1 MRKGSRVGADLRVRP
16 HINASHGL
24 FAPKTWSASMRGT
37 APRRGSVPLRVTS
50 GGEGVVEK
58 PGPGSERVPFVLHGH
73 RIDFTLSSRRR
84 SNATEKRAFVSK
96 GATFRCAPALPRYG
110 ARARL
115 LGMREECRRWS
126 NASDEGL
133 LNNPVL
139 GVGGMEG
146 HAAADT
152 KPARLARERWTHRG
166 SSRADQ
172 ALQRA
177 NNLAARAAESRL
189 RLIAAAVR

>member
-1 MRKGSRVGADLRVRP
+1 MK
-16 HINASHGL
+16 
-24 FAPKTWSASMRGT
+24 
-37 APRRGSVPLRVTS
+37 
-50 GGEGVVEK
+50 
-58 PGPGSERVPFVLHGH
+58 
-73 RIDFTLSSRRR
+73 
-84 SNATEKRAFVSK
+84 
-96 GATFRCAPALPRYG
+96 
-110 ARARL
+110 
-115 LGMREECRRWS
+115 
-126 NASDEGL
+126 
-133 LNNPVL
+133 NPVL

-177 NNLAARAAESRL
+177 NNLAARAAESL